1 MTAYANDL
9 HRRWD
14 VGALVVTMG
23 SRGCLLSYGEPVPLV
38 VPSPVVVDGDA
49 CGAGD
54 MFAATVAR
62 RLALG
67 DVIEDAITFAV
78 ATAGRFLAAGGVA
91 SVGSPAEGAS
101 WARHPVPDID
111 RQPRIVAT
119 GGCFD
124 LLHSGHLATLRAAR
138 SLGDRLV
145 VCLNSD
151 ASVRRLKGPHRP
163 AVPEEERRDLLLALD
178 CVDEVILFDEDTPER
193 VLNRIRPQ
201 VWVKGGDYAGAV
213 LEESRVVAAWGG
225 QTVVVPYLD
234 GYSTTSRLR
243 SFATTERFLGS
254 AS

>member
-1 MTAYANDL
+1 M
-9 HRRWD
+9 
-14 VGALVVTMG
+14 
-23 SRGCLLSYGEPVPLV
+23 
-38 VPSPVVVDGDA
+38 
-49 CGAGD
+49 
-54 MFAATVAR
+54 
-62 RLALG
+62 
-67 DVIEDAITFAV
+67 
-78 ATAGRFLAAGGVA
+78 
-91 SVGSPAEGAS
+91 
-101 WARHPVPDID
+101 
-111 RQPRIVAT
+111 
-119 GGCFD
+119 
-124 LLHSGHLATLRAAR
+124 
-138 SLGDRLV
+138 